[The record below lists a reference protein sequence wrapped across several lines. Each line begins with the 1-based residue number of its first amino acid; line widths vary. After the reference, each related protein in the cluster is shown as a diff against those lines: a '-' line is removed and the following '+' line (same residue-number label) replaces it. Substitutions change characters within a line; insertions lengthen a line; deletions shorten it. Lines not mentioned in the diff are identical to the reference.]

1 MNALMKQLILSIIC
15 LAISCRIYAQSMDS
29 MVLATASM
37 PQDTHLVL
45 AYQELFYAYYD
56 ADKQAEMLETAE
68 KGLVLSRKLQFIKGI
83 DFFLFFKA
91 TTLDIMGKGKEAL
104 PFFEE
109 GMQIAQ
115 QQGDQKGVATY
126 RASIGTAYYSLGDL
140 EKGLE
145 NFLAAYYIYKALGL
159 QKNLS
164 KVLNNIGII
173 YRTQKKYDRAEAIYK
188 ESLAIKESLK
198 DTLGIAA
205 SYQNLAALLSTS
217 AREQEMIAYLH
228 KALAIYETRHKKS
241 DAAGC
246 YSLLGQIYYN
256 LDRMDLAK
264 MALLKSVELFAN
276 KPSPEYS
283 SNVYRLLGSVAI
295 KEKTIEKAERYLQE
309 SLKYAQQF
317 GQKDRLWDI
326 LFELSTAQHLL
337 GKNDEAYQSLQAS
350 YALRDSAT
358 VLSRLSIINEMQT
371 KFDVVQ
377 KDNELKIN
385 QLDLAKRTLERN
397 WVLAVAL
404 LLGCLSLAIFFG
416 FRHRI
421 RTNKKLAQQ
430 ASELQQQRILQLE
443 QAAQL
448 DTLNAMIEGQEQE
461 RTRIA
466 NDLHDGLGG
475 LLTSVKAHFNGLK
488 KTTDEQALFQKTNQL
503 IDDACVEVRRISHN
517 MMPRALAISGLQG
530 ALEDLSFDLEKQGIH
545 CNLEIIGLDI
555 PIDTAKSVVIYRII
569 QELVNNVAKHADA
582 DHLLLQLLLNDKTLT
597 IIVEDN
603 GKGFD
608 LENKQLNKGLGRS
621 SIESRVKFLQGT
633 ITWDAVLGEGVMV
646 SIEVP
651 L

>member
-1 MNALMKQLILSIIC
+1 MPMKRLILAIIC
-15 LAISCRIYAQSMDS
+15 LSNSIGIYTQSIDS
-29 MVLATASM
+29 LVRATSVM

-56 ADKQAEMLETAE
+56 ADKPAEMLETAE
-68 KGLVLSRKLQFIKGI
+68 KGLLLSRKLQFVKGI

-91 TTLDIMGKGKEAL
+91 TTLDIMGKSKEAI

-109 GMQIAQ
+109 GMLIAQ

-126 RASIGTAYYSLGDL
+126 RASIGAAHYALGDL
-140 EKGLE
+140 DKGLE

-217 AREQEMIAYLH
+217 AREQEMIDYLQ
-228 KALAIYETRHKKS
+228 KALAIYETHHKSS

-246 YSLLGQIYYN
+246 YSLLAQIYYN
-256 LDRMDLAK
+256 LDRIDLAK
-264 MALLKSVELFAN
+264 NALLKSVELFDN
-276 KPSPEYS
+276 KPNPEYS

-295 KEKTIEKAERYLQE
+295 KDKTFEKAERYLQE

-326 LFELSTAQHLL
+326 LYELSTAQHLL

-350 YALRDSAT
+350 YTLRDSAT
-358 VLSRLSIINEMQT
+358 ALSRLSIINEMQA

-385 QLDLAKRTLERN
+385 QLDLTKRTLERN
-397 WVLAVAL
+397 WVIAVAL
-404 LLGCLSLAIFFG
+404 LLGCLSLVIFLG

-421 RTNKKLAQQ
+421 RTNKQIAQQ

-448 DTLNAMIEGQEQE
+448 DTLNAMMEGQEQE

-488 KTTDEQALFQKTNQL
+488 KTTDEHHLFQKTNQL

-517 MMPRALAISGLQG
+517 MMPRALAISGLHG
-530 ALEDLSFDLEKQGIH
+530 ALEDLSVDLEKQGIH
-545 CNLEIIGLDI
+545 CNLEIIGLDT
-555 PIDTAKSVVIYRII
+555 PVDTAKSVVIYRII
-569 QELVNNVAKHADA
+569 QELVNNVVKHANA
-582 DHLLLQLLLNDKTLT
+582 DHLLLQLMRNNDSLT

-603 GKGFD
+603 GRGFD
-608 LENKQLNKGLGRS
+608 LQQEQLNKGLGLS

-633 ITWDAVLGEGVMV
+633 ITWDAVPGEGVMV
-646 SIEVP
+646 SIELP